1 LQRLFSNFANGLPG
15 VGLLLQRL
23 IAGIAL
29 IQSAVCHLIASTQLG
44 MLLPEL
50 TGLGAGLLLIIGLW
64 TPITGVVIAIVEV
77 LWLIAGSDAPWVPVL
92 LAMLGITLAFIGPG
106 AWSVDARIF
115 GRKQISV
122 PRRQGF

>member
-1 LQRLFSNFANGLPG
+1 MQRLFSNFANGLPG